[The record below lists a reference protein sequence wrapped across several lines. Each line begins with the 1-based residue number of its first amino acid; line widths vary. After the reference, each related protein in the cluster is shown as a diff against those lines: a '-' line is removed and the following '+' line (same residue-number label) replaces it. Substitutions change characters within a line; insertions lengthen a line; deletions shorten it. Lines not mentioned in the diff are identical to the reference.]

1 MWTFESLG
9 TGMPSKIAAFVK
21 AAELEQMV
29 LMCPKQHLEW
39 YTQESSTRL
48 CILFPADFNAQEKN
62 TRDCF
67 RNKIIQNLHNAST
80 RYGLTRTG
88 SWNFQQTHPT
98 QSVPIVAT
106 CLGKANSG
114 TRSVCL
120 ATWHSGCKA
129 YISQTPPNS
138 SKSADPLCCQ
148 DAKSQIQTS
157 QTEIQNPKANLRFGC
172 FPSASALCNFV
183 QLIPPRSIKSFGE
196 FGAISENW
204 NFGAVAGIG
213 HPFAGDVEIGG
224 RFLVLRQQQERICN
238 ENLGDTDTHPCLL
251 AFHRDNSPLV
261 RCFLSIPHVSTKV
274 QTNCYSQWFWTGS
287 RRTIVKKKGS

>member
-67 RNKIIQNLHNAST
+67 RHKIIQNLHNAST

-114 TRSVCL
+114 TRSVCF

-183 QLIPPRSIKSFGE
+183 QLIPPRSIKSFGNSE
-196 FGAISENW
+196 RFLKIGTLAQLLDFGTHLPGTWKSEAVSWFWDGNKNAHATRTSGTLILTHVFWLFTAIIPHSSDVFYLFPTFQRRCKKTVIPSGFER
-204 NFGAVAGIG
+204 AVA
-213 HPFAGDVEIGG
+213 
-224 RFLVLRQQQERICN
+224 
-238 ENLGDTDTHPCLL
+238 
-251 AFHRDNSPLV
+251 V
-261 RCFLSIPHVSTKV
+261 RSS
-274 QTNCYSQWFWTGS
+274 
-287 RRTIVKKKGS
+287 KKKGA

>member
-1 MWTFESLG
+1 
-9 TGMPSKIAAFVK
+9 MPSKIAAFVK

-29 LMCPKQHLEW
+29 LMCPKQHLER

-48 CILFPADFNAQEKN
+48 CMLFPADFNAQEKN

-80 RYGLTRTG
+80 RYGLTRRG

-114 TRSVCL
+114 TRSVCF

-138 SKSADPLCCQ
+138 SKSADPLCRQ
-148 DAKSQIQTS
+148 DTKSQIQTS

-172 FPSASALCNFV
+172 FPSA
-183 QLIPPRSIKSFGE
+183 
-196 FGAISENW
+196 
-204 NFGAVAGIG
+204 
-213 HPFAGDVEIGG
+213 
-224 RFLVLRQQQERICN
+224 
-238 ENLGDTDTHPCLL
+238 
-251 AFHRDNSPLV
+251 
-261 RCFLSIPHVSTKV
+261 
-274 QTNCYSQWFWTGS
+274 
-287 RRTIVKKKGS
+287 